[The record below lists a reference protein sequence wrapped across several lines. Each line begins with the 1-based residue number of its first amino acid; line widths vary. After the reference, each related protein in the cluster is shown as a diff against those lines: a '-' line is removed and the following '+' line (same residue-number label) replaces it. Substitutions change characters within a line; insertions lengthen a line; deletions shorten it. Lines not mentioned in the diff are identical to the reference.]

1 MDENYHALQNDTNRY
16 RFDLER
22 QRKTN
27 FSGIQ
32 GVRNQDAAV
41 VESMG
46 PIVDRT
52 KEHLGHSDS
61 GIAMFRRLMLRL
73 ADDLAAGKEPATARN
88 AEAFN
93 IRSVSIIL
101 DKKEDLQDVLPK
113 TAAGEPIAAKAAE

>member
-1 MDENYHALQNDTNRY
+1 M
-16 RFDLER
+16 FDLER

-52 KEHLGHSDS
+52 QEHLGHSDS

-73 ADDLAAGKEPATARN
+73 ANELADGREPDAAQR

-101 DKKEDLQDVLPK
+101 DKSEELQDVLPK
-113 TAAGEPIAAKAAE
+113 AAAGAPIEAEAAE